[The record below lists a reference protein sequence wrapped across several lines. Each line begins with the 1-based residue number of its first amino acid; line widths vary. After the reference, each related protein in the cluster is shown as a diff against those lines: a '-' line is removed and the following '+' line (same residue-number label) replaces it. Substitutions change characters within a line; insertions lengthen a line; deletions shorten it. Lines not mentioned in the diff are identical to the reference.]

1 MIDRINLILK
11 AKNITARQFAEE
23 IGIQP
28 SGMSHIM
35 SGRNRPS
42 LDFVMKVINRYPE
55 IDIKWLT
62 LGEGQMY
69 APSMTAVPAS
79 SSRAATTS
87 PSTSSAAWHVPPA
100 PAPVSTSPSPMS
112 QELDLF
118 SSMDN
123 PSEPLPNP
131 SVHNDN
137 ERPVADFVPENT
149 PVAAKS
155 VPPAVV
161 VDHTVEAVRPE
172 RENVRPESSS
182 ADAREADRPSQTQ
195 LNENRIDDIAPIIV
209 AEKQNLAKKK
219 IVKVV
224 ILYNDHSFSEYYPE

>member
-79 SSRAATTS
+79 SPRTVSSGASSAS
-87 PSTSSAAWHVPPA
+87 SSAAWRVPPVQT
-100 PAPVSTSPSPMS
+100 PMTTSQAPMS

-118 SSMDN
+118 STVETPAEKQEVPSMN
-123 PSEPLPNP
+123 NASEM
-131 SVHNDN
+131 
-137 ERPVADFVPENT
+137 PVADLFTASTT
-149 PVAAKS
+149 PAQAAPS
-155 VPPAVV
+155 VQTAEVV
-161 VDHTVEAVRPE
+161 RTEQE
-172 RENVRPESSS
+172 SIRPESVAVETEELSKT
-182 ADAREADRPSQTQ
+182 PKTQ
-195 LNENRIDDIAPIIV
+195 LNENRTDAIAPAAV
-209 AEKQNLAKKK
+209 SENQNLKKKK

-224 ILYNDHSFSEYYPE
+224 VLYDDHSFSEYYPE